1 MRQALIWRDY
11 IADATVVETGAAYT
25 LSAGTS
31 LAATQNDRLTDVL
44 RWTHNSPDGSNPLT
58 LRYDLLGLKT
68 VRAVG
73 VCGVSLCGFPLL
85 APGTRY
91 IQVEVALLDG
101 ALGVLASAYIT
112 LATYASQDFM
122 NAQPQRLRNAF
133 FLPTTAQLARYVQVK
148 VAVVTT
154 TGSWTNTDFGWVIQ
168 IGRVFAGEGL
178 VFTDIAERDWELQF
192 ASDARL
198 SRTITGAAD
207 AIEGTPV
214 RRLTIPFSAMTEAQ
228 AYGSTTTTTQ
238 TLGLQDLQLDAGTTR
253 PVMAILRD
261 DAAQRGVVDY
271 SLFGYVDEPLQ
282 IARQA
287 PTADG
292 YYAAS
297 LKLREAPL

>member
-11 IADATVVETGAAYT
+11 IADATVVETGANST
-25 LSAGTS
+25 LATGTT
-31 LAATQNDRLTDVL
+31 LAATQNDRLTHVA
-44 RWTHNSPDGSNPLT
+44 RWTSIGSGGNPVT

-73 VCGVSLCGFPLL
+73 VCGVSCGAYGSSSGVGVRTL
-85 APGTRY
+85 
-91 IQVEVALLDG
+91 QVEIALLDA
-101 ALGVLASAYIT
+101 ALAVLASQTVIVDSC
-112 LATYASQDFM
+112 ATNVAWPAPPARS
-122 NAQPQRLRNAF
+122 RNAYF
-133 FLPTTAQLARYVQVK
+133 IPTSAQNARYVQVK
-148 VAVVTT
+148 VATYVSSAV
-154 TGSWTNTDFGWVIQ
+154 DVIDVQ
-168 IGRVFAGEGL
+168 IGRVFAGDGL

-192 ASDARL
+192 TSDPRL

-228 AYGSTTTTTQ
+228 AYGSTTTTAQ
-238 TLGLQDLQLDAGTTR
+238 VLGLQDLQLDAGVTR

-261 DAAQRGVVDY
+261 DAAQRGVIDY
-271 SLFGYVDEPLQ
+271 SLFGYVDEPIQ

-292 YYAAS
+292 YYSAS
-297 LKLREAPL
+297 VKLREAPL

>member
-11 IADATVVETGAAYT
+11 IADATVAETGANYT
-25 LSAGTS
+25 LATGTS

-73 VCGVSLCGFPLL
+73 VCGLSLVGFPLL

-112 LATYASQDFM
+112 VASYASQDFM
-122 NAQPQRLRNAF
+122 NPLPTRLRNAF

-148 VAVVTT
+148 IAVVNSA
-154 TGSWTNTDFGWVIQ
+154 GSWTNTDFGWVIQ
-168 IGRVFAGEGL
+168 VGRVFAGDGL
-178 VFTDIAERDWELQF
+178 VFTDTAERNWDLQF
-192 ASDARL
+192 TSDARL

-214 RRLTIPFSAMTEAQ
+214 RRLTIPLTTMTEAQ
-228 AYGSTTTTTQ
+228 AYGSTTSTAQ
-238 TLGLQDLQLDAGTTR
+238 ALGLQDLQLDAGMTR
-253 PVMAILRD
+253 PVMSILRD
-261 DAAQRGVVDY
+261 DAAQRGVADY
-271 SLFGYVDEPLQ
+271 SLFGYLDEPIQ
-282 IARQA
+282 IERQA

-292 YYAAS
+292 YYGATI
-297 LKLREAPL
+297 KLREAPL

>member
-11 IADATVVETGAAYT
+11 IAEATVVETGANST
-25 LSAGTS
+25 LATGTT
-31 LAATQNDRLTDVL
+31 LAATQNDRLTDVG
-44 RWTHNSPDGSNPLT
+44 RWGSIGDGGNPVT

-73 VCGVSLCGFPLL
+73 VCGVSLGSYGSTYGVGSRTL
-85 APGTRY
+85 
-91 IQVEVALLDG
+91 QVEIILLDA
-101 ALGVLASAYIT
+101 ALAVLASQFFFVDTCAQDVPWPPP
-112 LATYASQDFM
+112 LART
-122 NAQPQRLRNAF
+122 RNAYF
-133 FLPTTAQLARYVQVK
+133 IHTAAQLARYVQVK
-148 VAVVTT
+148 VAPVSG
-154 TGSWTNTDFGWVIQ
+154 TGNWSNVIGTGGVQ
-168 IGRVFAGEGL
+168 IGRVFAGDGL
-178 VFTDIAERDWELQF
+178 VLTDIAERDWELQF
-192 ASDARL
+192 TSDARL

-238 TLGLQDLQLDAGTTR
+238 TLGLQDLQLDAGVTR

-292 YYAAS
+292 FYAAS